1 MNLSAA
7 SAGGGSGAEG
17 ARGRLQ
23 VRQKVQRV
31 QHKQSVDKVNMEN
44 GDEYSFAFKGYEL
57 EMNIQTL
64 LKGLN
69 ILMGCIYFDVSAVWM
84 GLKIYYF
91 IEHN

>member
-23 VRQKVQRV
+23 VRQKVQRL
-31 QHKQSVDKVNMEN
+31 QHKQSVDKVNME
-44 GDEYSFAFKGYEL
+44 
-57 EMNIQTL
+57 MNIHTL
-64 LKGLN
+64 LKGMN
-69 ILMGCIYFDVSAVWM
+69 ILMGCIYFEVSAVWM

>member
-23 VRQKVQRV
+23 VRQKVQRL
-31 QHKQSVDKVNMEN
+31 QHKQSVDKVNMEMDN
-44 GDEYSFAFKGYEL
+44 
-57 EMNIQTL
+57 QTL
-64 LKGLN
+64 LKGR
-69 ILMGCIYFDVSAVWM
+69 YEHFEVSAVWM
-84 GLKIYYF
+84 GLKIDYYLYQHILYP